1 MTNNR
6 LVIEDLFIFLTS
18 ERIAKRVSF
27 TDGINIVTSNQKDGN
42 KVGKSLI
49 LKSIYHT
56 LGAESFLDKDML
68 SGHIVFVVHF
78 SVRGIR
84 YTMLRS
90 DSFFK
95 LFDEKYSLILKT
107 DSSSELASK
116 LYNIFDFSV
125 YLPSRK
131 DNKLSIAPPAYAYM
145 LNYIDQ
151 DHMQGSTFSSFDR
164 LGQFTNYKVDLLYC
178 HFGLFNKQYFSLTI
192 KRDKLNDQIK
202 AKEAELNILSGMLK
216 KIQEEIPRAIPED
229 LEALK
234 IELNRREAEY
244 RAVYSELKK
253 IKDKLTNLRN
263 TQAEI
268 LVSLNNVRTHIRSEE
283 RDLTKV
289 LKEHN
294 CPLCKQDLKD
304 TLEVRVIK
312 NINIEDLS
320 DATLSLQKLDVKT
333 KRAIQKEENNY
344 KRNLQKL
351 QEYKKIL
358 RGSRKN
364 QEEIIQMQGYSDL
377 KTKLDKE
384 WSDEHLKLLK
394 LQDQVKTV
402 DDQLKFYKKKREDVN
417 SDYFVSM
424 KEDKLKFGLVE
435 IRDEQIKNIGKVVRA
450 TGSNNPVITIIWY
463 FNLLKLKNKYNPQ
476 AIKFPIILDSPNH
489 GELDDDKKGKLFDYL
504 FSNVSDDSQCII
516 STLGFDEM
524 KIPDKDSINI
534 IKLGNEPY
542 HLLNV
547 KDYENNK
554 DMLELLIQK

>member
-1 MTNNR
+1 MTINK
-6 LVIEDLFIFLTS
+6 LVIENLFLFLTN
-18 ERIAKRVSF
+18 EKIAKRVSF
-27 TDGINIVTSNQKDGN
+27 VDGINIVTSNQKDGN

-56 LGAESFLDKDML
+56 LGAESFLDKDTL
-68 SGHIVFVVHF
+68 SGNVVFVVNF
-78 SVRGIR
+78 SVKGIQ

-90 DSFFK
+90 DNFFK
-95 LFDEKYSLILKT
+95 LFDQEYSLILKT
-107 DSSSELASK
+107 DSSAELARELYK
-116 LYNIFDFSV
+116 LFDFSV

-131 DNKLSIAPPAYAYM
+131 ENKLSIAPPAYAYM

-178 HFGLFNKQYFSLTI
+178 HFGLFNEKYFSLTI
-192 KRDKLNDQIK
+192 KKDKLNDQIK
-202 AKEAELNILSGMLK
+202 EKESELSILSGMLK
-216 KIQEEIPRAIPED
+216 KIREEIPRAIPED
-229 LEALK
+229 VESLR
-234 IELNRREAEY
+234 IELNKREADY

-263 TQAEI
+263 TQAEL
-268 LVSLNNVRTHIRSEE
+268 LVSLDNVRTHIRSEE
-283 RDLTKV
+283 RELTEV
-289 LKEHN
+289 LKDHN

-333 KRAIQKEENNY
+333 KRAIQKEEKNY
-344 KRNLQKL
+344 KKNLQKL
-351 QEYKKIL
+351 QEYKRIL

-364 QEEIIQMQGYSDL
+364 QEEIIQIQGYSDL
-377 KTKLDKE
+377 KTKLEKE
-384 WSDEHLKLLK
+384 WSDEHLKLLT
-394 LQDQVKTV
+394 LQDRVKLV
-402 DDQLKFYKKKREDVN
+402 DDQLKLYKKKREAVN

-424 KEDKLKFGLVE
+424 KEDKLKFGLKE
-435 IRDEQIKNIGKVVRA
+435 IKDEQIKNIGKVVRA

-476 AIKFPIILDSPNH
+476 AIKFPIVLDSPNH
-489 GELDDDKKGKLFDYL
+489 GELDDDKKEKLFDYL

-524 KIPDKDSINI
+524 RIPYKDNINI
-534 IKLGNEPY
+534 IKLDNEPY
-542 HLLNV
+542 HLLNAE
-547 KDYENNK
+547 DYENNK
-554 DMLELLIQK
+554 NMLELLIQK

>member
-1 MTNNR
+1 MTINK
-6 LVIEDLFIFLTS
+6 LVIENLFLFLTN
-18 ERIAKRVSF
+18 EKIAKRVSF
-27 TDGINIVTSNQKDGN
+27 VDGINIVTSNQKDGN

-56 LGAESFLDKDML
+56 LGAESFLDKDTL
-68 SGHIVFVVHF
+68 SGNVVFVVNF
-78 SVRGIR
+78 SVRGIQ

-95 LFDEKYSLILKT
+95 LFDQEYSLILKT
-107 DSSSELASK
+107 DSSTELARELYK
-116 LYNIFDFSV
+116 LFDFSV

-131 DNKLSIAPPAYAYM
+131 ENKLSIAPPAYAYM

-178 HFGLFNKQYFSLTI
+178 HFGLFNKKYFSLTI
-192 KRDKLNDQIK
+192 KKDKLNDQIK
-202 AKEAELNILSGMLK
+202 EKEAELSILSGMLK
-216 KIQEEIPRAIPED
+216 KIREEIPRAIPED
-229 LEALK
+229 VESLR
-234 IELNRREAEY
+234 IELNKREADY

-263 TQAEI
+263 TQAEL
-268 LVSLNNVRTHIRSEE
+268 LVSLDNVRAHIRSEE
-283 RDLTKV
+283 KDLTEV
-289 LKEHN
+289 LKDHN

-333 KRAIQKEENNY
+333 KRAIQKEEKNY
-344 KRNLQKL
+344 KKNLQKL
-351 QEYKKIL
+351 QEYKRIL

-364 QEEIIQMQGYSDL
+364 QEEIIQIQGYSDL
-377 KTKLDKE
+377 KTKLEKE
-384 WSDEHLKLLK
+384 WSDEHLKYLTIQDRVK
-394 LQDQVKTV
+394 LV
-402 DDQLKFYKKKREDVN
+402 DDQLKLYKKKRDAVN

-424 KEDKLKFGLVE
+424 KEDKLKFGLKE
-435 IRDEQIKNIGKVVRA
+435 IKDEQIKNIGKVVRA
-450 TGSNNPVITIIWY
+450 TGSNNPVITIVWY
-463 FNLLKLKNKYNPQ
+463 FNLLKLKKKYNPQ

-489 GELDDDKKGKLFDYL
+489 GELDDDKREKLFDYL
-504 FSNVSDDSQCII
+504 FANVSDESQCII
-516 STLGFDEM
+516 STLGFTEM
-524 KIPDKDSINI
+524 EISKKYKVNI
-534 IKLGNEPY
+534 IKLDNDPY
-542 HLLNV
+542 HLLNNE
-547 KDYENNK
+547 DYENNK

>member
-1 MTNNR
+1 MTINK
-6 LVIEDLFIFLTS
+6 LVIENLFLFLTN
-18 ERIAKRVSF
+18 EKIAKRVSF
-27 TDGINIVTSNQKDGN
+27 VDGINIVTSNQKDGN

-56 LGAESFLDKDML
+56 LGAESFLDKDTL
-68 SGHIVFVVHF
+68 SGNVVFVVNF
-78 SVRGIR
+78 SVRGIQ

-90 DSFFK
+90 DNFFK
-95 LFDEKYSLILKT
+95 LFDQEYSLILKT
-107 DSSSELASK
+107 DSSAELARELYK
-116 LYNIFDFSV
+116 LFDFSV

-131 DNKLSIAPPAYAYM
+131 ENKLSIAPPAYAYM

-178 HFGLFNKQYFSLTI
+178 HFGLFNEKYFSLTI
-192 KRDKLNDQIK
+192 KKDKLNDQIK
-202 AKEAELNILSGMLK
+202 EKESELSILSGMLK
-216 KIQEEIPRAIPED
+216 KIREEIPRAIPED
-229 LEALK
+229 VESLR
-234 IELNRREAEY
+234 IELNKREADY

-263 TQAEI
+263 TQAEL
-268 LVSLNNVRTHIRSEE
+268 LVSLDNVRTHIRSEE
-283 RDLTKV
+283 RELTEV
-289 LKEHN
+289 LKDHN

-333 KRAIQKEENNY
+333 KRAIQKEEKNY
-344 KRNLQKL
+344 KKNLQKL
-351 QEYKKIL
+351 QEYKRIL

-364 QEEIIQMQGYSDL
+364 QEEIIQIQGYSDL
-377 KTKLDKE
+377 KTKLEKE
-384 WSDEHLKLLK
+384 WSDEHLKLLT
-394 LQDQVKTV
+394 LQDRVKLV
-402 DDQLKFYKKKREDVN
+402 DDQLKLYKKKREAVN

-424 KEDKLKFGLVE
+424 KEDKLKFGLKE
-435 IRDEQIKNIGKVVRA
+435 IKDEQIKNIGKVVRA

-476 AIKFPIILDSPNH
+476 AIKFPIVLDSPNH
-489 GELDDDKKGKLFDYL
+489 GELDDDKKEKLFDYL

-524 KIPDKDSINI
+524 RIPYKDNINI
-534 IKLGNEPY
+534 IKLDNEPY
-542 HLLNV
+542 HLLNAE
-547 KDYENNK
+547 DYENNK
-554 DMLELLIQK
+554 NMLELLIQK